1 MARRK
6 SGTLPKPRISGSL
19 KTASDGVQ
27 LPVWRV
33 SAKSA
38 ANQTSATDKRV
49 PSRLVAA
56 DTCLCALPAVSTSL
70 LSV

>member
-19 KTASDGVQ
+19 KAASDGVQ

-38 ANQTSATDKRV
+38 ANQTSATDRRV
-49 PSRLVAA
+49 PSCLAA
-56 DTCLCALPAVSTSL
+56 EEICLWVLPAASTRL
-70 LSV
+70 LFS